1 MNHHTRPY
9 GVGLAYRYILQDGIL
24 RNRDSIDLIE
34 IPTEDYICRR
44 RRLNTDPHEQ
54 LLTEITKE
62 IPAVAHGISLSI
74 GSVEPVDQ
82 HYLDETKKV
91 MQRHNIEVFSEHL
104 AFHRM
109 DGRDLSTFLCMPFEE
124 ESVQWIKANYNTVR
138 EVIGRPF
145 SLENVTYH
153 FPAPNSSL
161 READFLRRLTEET
174 DCTLLLDATNVFN
187 NSHNHNYDP
196 MEFLDR
202 LPLDRVAQIHLAG
215 GEFRD
220 GKWEDCHNSPV
231 MEPVWGI
238 FEEIVKRSNAEIVV
252 VERDSRFK
260 PFENI
265 LDDVHKARE
274 IFYKYR
280 PEEYQGDGRQWAFP
294 ETDWDSLQLPDI
306 TSDRYKNLRGFQRAV
321 LGRITNPEYRKEFET
336 QPETA
341 MAKFGL
347 DEPWQQRV
355 SECDAKSMEF
365 LARSWEGL
373 SREVA
378 MWEDEHKKREWAAWA
393 NILQHEA
400 NAEKVN
406 KSKARTGGIDQQAG

>member
-1 MNHHTRPY
+1 MNHHTKPY

-34 IPTEDYICRR
+34 LPMEDYICRR

-74 GSVEPVDQ
+74 GSVEPVDK

-109 DGRDLSTFLCMPFEE
+109 DGRDLATFLCMPFEE
-124 ESVQWIKANYNTVR
+124 ESVQWIKANYNTIR

-161 READFLRRLTEET
+161 KEADFLRRLTEET

-202 LPLDRVAQIHLAG
+202 VPLDRVAQIHLAG

-252 VERDSRFK
+252 VERDSRFD

-265 LDDVHKARE
+265 LDDVQKARE

-280 PEEYQGDGRQWAFP
+280 PEKLEGDGHQWAFP
-294 ETDWDSLQLPDI
+294 ETDWDSLELPDI
-306 TSDRYKNLRGFQRAV
+306 ESDRYQNLRGFQRAV
-321 LGRITNPEYRKEFET
+321 MGRIADPDYLKEYEAE
-336 QPETA
+336 PAAA
-341 MAKFGL
+341 MARFGL

-355 SECDAKSMEF
+355 AGCDPKSMAF

-373 SREVA
+373 SRENS
-378 MWEDEHKKREWAAWA
+378 MMEDEHKKREWSAWA
-393 NILQHEA
+393 NILQQEA
-400 NAEKVN
+400 NMKATN
-406 KSKARTGGIDQQAG
+406 KTKTRTGGIDQQAG